1 MNEGTITWEQFEAVD
16 IRVGTIVKAEE
27 FPEARQPAYKLEV
40 DLGPEVGVKRSS
52 ARITDLYTLDDLVG
66 RQVIAVTN
74 FPPKQIG
81 PVRSE
86 VLVCGFYQDDG
97 AVVLAAPDSEVPNG
111 LRLA

>member
-1 MNEGTITWEQFEAVD
+1 MSKTITWEEFEAVE
-16 IRVGTIVKAEE
+16 IRVGTIVKADE
-27 FPEARQPAYKLEV
+27 FPEARQPAYRLEV
-40 DLGPEVGVKRSS
+40 DLGPEVGVKKSS
-52 ARITDLYTLDDLVG
+52 ARITDLYRIDELVG

-86 VLVCGFYQDDG
+86 VLVCGFYRDDG
-97 AVVLAAPDSEVPNG
+97 AVVLAVPEREVANG

>member
-1 MNEGTITWEQFEAVD
+1 MSKSITWEEFEAVE
-16 IRVGTIVKAEE
+16 IRVGTIVAAEE

-40 DLGPEVGVKRSS
+40 DLGPDIGVKKSS
-52 ARITDLYTLDDLVG
+52 ARITDLYDIDELVG
-66 RQVIAVTN
+66 RQVVAVTN

-86 VLVCGFYQDDG
+86 VLVCGFYRDDG
-97 AVVLAAPDSEVPNG
+97 AVVLAEPEREVVNG

>member
-1 MNEGTITWEQFEAVD
+1 MSENTITWDQFEAVE

-40 DLGPEVGVKRSS
+40 DFGPEVGVKKSS
-52 ARITDLYTLDDLVG
+52 ARITDLYNPEELLG
-66 RQVIAVTN
+66 KQVIGVTN

-86 VLVCGFYQDDG
+86 ALVCGFYRDDG
-97 AVVLAAPDSEVPNG
+97 AVVLAVPEREVENG

>member
-1 MNEGTITWEQFEAVD
+1 MSKSITWEEFEAVE
-16 IRVGTIVKAEE
+16 IRVGTIVAAEE

-40 DLGPEVGVKRSS
+40 DLGPDIGVKKSS
-52 ARITDLYTLDDLVG
+52 ARITDLYDIDELVG
-66 RQVIAVTN
+66 RQVVAVTN

-86 VLVCGFYQDDG
+86 VLVCGFYRDDG
-97 AVVLAAPDSEVPNG
+97 AVVLAVPEREVVNG